1 MDSLER
7 FVSAQARDYGTAL
20 AEIRSGHKRSH
31 WMWYIFPQLQGL
43 GMSSTAQY
51 YGIHGIEEAKRFIA
65 HPGLGRNLR
74 EISNALLALDTNDPA
89 AVMGWPDNLKL
100 CSCMT
105 LFEAARMSRCSA
117 QCWISST
124 AAKET
129 ASRSKSSDKKYRQPS
144 KKTTAVSK
152 ETAVV
157 LYAAI
162 AESYRLV

>member
-74 EISNALLALDTNDPA
+74 A
-89 AVMGWPDNLKL
+89 A
-100 CSCMT
+100 C
-105 LFEAARMSRCSA
+105 A
-117 QCWISST
+117 
-124 AAKET
+124 
-129 ASRSKSSDKKYRQPS
+129 
-144 KKTTAVSK
+144 
-152 ETAVV
+152 
-157 LYAAI
+157 
-162 AESYRLV
+162 

>member
-43 GMSSTAQY
+43 GMSSTALY

-74 EISNALLALDTNDPA
+74 EISGALLELDTNDPA

-105 LFEAARMSRCSA
+105 LFEAAA
-117 QCWISST
+117 PDEPVFG
-124 AAKET
+124 AVL
-129 ASRSKSSDKKYRQPS
+129 DKFYCGERDSLTLEKLR
-144 KKTTAVSK
+144 
-152 ETAVV
+152 
-157 LYAAI
+157 
-162 AESYRLV
+162 

>member
-105 LFEAARMSRCSA
+105 LFEAAAPGGRAAFSIHFSHSTPFPRRPF
-117 QCWISST
+117 ISQ
-124 AAKET
+124 
-129 ASRSKSSDKKYRQPS
+129 KKIPRQPLIS
-144 KKTTAVSK
+144 ACH
-152 ETAVV
+152 
-157 LYAAI
+157 L
-162 AESYRLV
+162 

>member
-74 EISNALLALDTNDPA
+74 EISNALLALDTNDP
-89 AVMGWPDNLKL
+89 DNLKL

-105 LFEAARMSRCSA
+105 LFEAAA
-117 QCWISST
+117 PDEPVFG
-124 AAKET
+124 AVL
-129 ASRSKSSDKKYRQPS
+129 DKFYGGERDSLTLEKLR
-144 KKTTAVSK
+144 
-152 ETAVV
+152 
-157 LYAAI
+157 
-162 AESYRLV
+162 

>member
-51 YGIHGIEEAKRFIA
+51 YGNHGIDEAKRFIA
-65 HPGLGRNLR
+65 HPALGRNLR

-129 ASRSKSSDKKYRQPS
+129 ASRSKSSDKKYRQ
-144 KKTTAVSK
+144 T
-152 ETAVV
+152 
-157 LYAAI
+157 
-162 AESYRLV
+162 

>member
-74 EISNALLALDTNDPA
+74 EISNALDTNDPA

-105 LFEAARMSRCSA
+105 LFEAARMSWCSA

-129 ASRSKSSDKKYRQPS
+129 ASRSKSSDKKYRQTS

>member
-89 AVMGWPDNLKL
+89 AVMGSPG
-100 CSCMT
+100 
-105 LFEAARMSRCSA
+105 RSRA
-117 QCWISST
+117 
-124 AAKET
+124 
-129 ASRSKSSDKKYRQPS
+129 
-144 KKTTAVSK
+144 
-152 ETAVV
+152 
-157 LYAAI
+157 L
-162 AESYRLV
+162 SY

>member
-51 YGIHGIEEAKRFIA
+51 YGIRGIEEAKRFIA
-65 HPGLGRNLR
+65 HPVLGRNLR

-105 LFEAARMSRCSA
+105 LFEAAAENPEVFQRVLEKYYQGKRDGRTLRMLGM
-117 QCWISST
+117 
-124 AAKET
+124 E
-129 ASRSKSSDKKYRQPS
+129 
-144 KKTTAVSK
+144 
-152 ETAVV
+152 
-157 LYAAI
+157 
-162 AESYRLV
+162 